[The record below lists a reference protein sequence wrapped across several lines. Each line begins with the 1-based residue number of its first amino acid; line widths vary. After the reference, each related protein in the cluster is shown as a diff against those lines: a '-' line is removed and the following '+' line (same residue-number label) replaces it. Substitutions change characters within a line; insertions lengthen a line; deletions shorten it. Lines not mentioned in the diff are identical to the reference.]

1 MADQNIALGVQVPDT
16 MKNISGMLNFA
27 NQAQQYQQGNV
38 ALQKEQI
45 VLGERKAIQS
55 LFQNP
60 QAFTAPDGTTDY
72 QKLINEGMKVAP
84 TTFPTMVPQIIQAH
98 KSSVEAQSSL
108 DKLTESQRN
117 QVGQFVMSLGSD
129 TPDVAR
135 KKLDGLL
142 QTNPQLKPAIDF
154 AWKYSLEPAAAN
166 PQMWGQAVLK
176 VGQAAMA
183 PTAQATAMT
192 PTGPT
197 VNTGQTTQQIN
208 TNPMAG
214 PVGATV
220 PGTAA
225 NIAVSP
231 GALETIETDPLGNRF
246 VVSRSPQGAILSSRP
261 VPGSSMPGG
270 GGQSAPSPGFTN
282 LAPGQAQDIPIV
294 TKERADINTAAS
306 TVPTQRFN
314 NQQIIKLASDPTVF
328 NLTGPTAG
336 FWTKLSATPG
346 MPTFT
351 ADNADNYQKLG
362 HYLALQTQQNAKAM
376 GAGTDQSRE
385 ISQAASGSL
394 EMTPRALQ
402 SVAKVNDAFATG
414 LEKFNQGMEA
424 AIRNAGG
431 NVLAARDFKNA
442 WSSTFDP
449 NVYRYANALQSGDK
463 AEIDAI
469 LGKPGSA
476 ERQKRAR
483 DLAVKSQKL
492 NSLSTEGR

>member
-1 MADQNIALGVQVPDT
+1 MADQNIALGVQVPDA

-98 KSSVEAQSSL
+98 KSSIEAQESL
-108 DKLTESQRN
+108 NKLTSNQRD

-166 PQMWGQAVLK
+166 PQVWQQATLK

-183 PTAQATAMT
+183 PGAQATAMT
-192 PTGPT
+192 PAGPT

-225 NIAVSP
+225 NIAVAP

-261 VPGSSMPGG
+261 VPGSSMPGA
-270 GGQSAPSPGFTN
+270 GGQPAPSPGFTN

-294 TKERADINTAAS
+294 TKERADINTAAA

-314 NQQIIKLASDPTVF
+314 NKQILDLSTTDLLNSTGTGAQRISSILGAVGVPAGSDY
-328 NLTGPTAG
+328 
-336 FWTKLSATPG
+336 AT
-346 MPTFT
+346 
-351 ADNADNYQKLG
+351 NVQKLG
-362 HYLALQTQQNAKAM
+362 HYLALQTQQNAKVM
-376 GAGTDQSRE
+376 GANTDQSRD
-385 ISQAASGSL
+385 ISEAASGSL
-394 EMTPRALQ
+394 KMTPDALK

-431 NVLAARDFKNA
+431 NILAARDFKNA

-469 LGKPGSA
+469 LGSPGSA
-476 ERQKRAR
+476 ERQKRAKE
-483 DLAVKSQKL
+483 LAVKSQRL